1 MTQRIERSQ
10 ESRHL
15 LRGRGNRG
23 DDKGQSATPGEQVP
37 RKKRRQEKVGLV
49 VSNKMDKT
57 IVVAVESLKRHRL
70 YKRTYK
76 QTKRFYAH
84 DEENVC
90 QIGDMVRIE
99 ESRPLS
105 KLKRWRL
112 VEIIK
117 RGSGV
122 VPVEEVL
129 AGVDPDLAAAESEA
143 SEESEESEELGESE
157 E

>member
-1 MTQRIERSQ
+1 MTQ
-10 ESRHL
+10 
-15 LRGRGNRG
+15 
-23 DDKGQSATPGEQVP
+23 QSLTPAQ
-37 RKKRRQEKVGLV
+37 RTAMKKSRRQEKVGRV
-49 VSNKMDKT
+49 VSNKTDKT
-57 IVVAVESLKRHRL
+57 IVVVVETLKKHRI

-76 QTKRFYAH
+76 QTKRFHVH

-90 QIGDMVRIE
+90 QIGDIVRIE

-112 VEIIK
+112 VEVVK
-117 RGSGV
+117 PSSGI

-129 AGVDPDLAAAESEA
+129 AEVDPDLLSA
-143 SEESEESEELGESE
+143 ESEESEQLDESEAPDESE